1 MRSEQMGCLLIGEEE
16 TRMGKMARALE
27 EKNAATC
34 IVTDGKDLLLRAQ
47 EGLCRVR
54 PGSQS
59 VCIAAEGAMWPVALA
74 LSIQLGVDK
83 IALIDPRLS
92 ANHSEDGLNRQR
104 ERLIAYAR
112 RNLFFCVSEVLI
124 VGEGEADARAR
135 RKMEKVWRK
144 MNNARLYRMDK
155 TWINCEQL
163 LNSALIS
170 FFTKGE
176 FAKLLAK

>member
-1 MRSEQMGCLLIGEEE
+1 MRSERMGCLLIGEEE
-16 TRMGKMARALE
+16 TRIGKMACALE
-27 EKNAATC
+27 ENNAATC
-34 IVTDGKDLLLRAQ
+34 VVTDGKDLLLRAQ
-47 EGLCRVR
+47 EGLCSVR

-83 IALIDPRLS
+83 IALIDPCLS
-92 ANHSEDGLNRQR
+92 TNNAEESLNRQR
-104 ERLIAYAR
+104 ERLRAYVR
-112 RNLFFCVSEVLI
+112 RNLFFCVSKVLI
-124 VGEGEADARAR
+124 VGDGEKNARAR
-135 RKMEKVWRK
+135 RKMENVWRK
-144 MNNARLYRMDK
+144 MNNAQIYRVDK

-170 FFTKGE
+170 FFIEGE